1 MLSCKRIVS
10 KQGAPSQGLDFF
22 GGTPLR
28 GADADAAADWEAD
41 HPGARI
47 VALAD
52 LWLDRPD
59 TLDALSRVLS
69 GAPQRGSLEREAD
82 SPICRVLTRHK
93 EQASRPACMTWG
105 IAVLCALASAIT
117 DRLL

>member
-1 MLSCKRIVS
+1 MRAGC
-10 KQGAPSQGLDFF
+10 PSQGLDFF

-28 GADADAAADWEAD
+28 GADADAAGEWETD
-41 HPGARI
+41 HPEARI

-69 GAPQRGSLEREAD
+69 GALS
-82 SPICRVLTRHK
+82 CR
-93 EQASRPACMTWG
+93 TWVFG
-105 IAVLCALASAIT
+105 V
-117 DRLL
+117 